1 MAELYSLHR
10 LTIAA
15 NGEALFA
22 ALASAIPGLSRHKAR
37 LAISAGLVKVGG
49 TTVIEPKHPLTAPSK
64 IECDLRHGI
73 KSAFRA
79 KVHDNAVP
87 NAKPFDIIYQDS
99 QVVVVDKAAGVVSAP
114 THKPGMGTPE
124 RGHVPELLRRVY
136 RKRGQDL
143 RFIGV
148 VHRLDKETSGCLAIA
163 LTREAQRLLA
173 TQFAS
178 HSAARTYRCLTV
190 RTPRKQEDTLRG
202 ELGRRLDGRR
212 TLVKSVP
219 VRAPRDGDVDG
230 DDENSDGT
238 DGGREA
244 DGGKEM
250 VTHFRVLRSFK
261 DKDGR
266 DLGAELEVRLET
278 GRTHQIRISLAA
290 IGCPVYGDYV
300 YGLTGRAAKDA
311 PLTPKAPRMMLH
323 AHLLAFDHP
332 SSGDRIEVHA
342 PIPAVFDEFARQLR

>member
-15 NGEALFA
+15 EGEALFA
-22 ALASAIPGLSRHKAR
+22 ALANAIPGLSRHKAR

-49 TTVIEPKHPLTAPSK
+49 TTVIEPKHPLGAASK
-64 IECDLRHGI
+64 VECDLRHGI
-73 KSAFRA
+73 KAAFRA
-79 KVHDNAVP
+79 KVHANVAP
-87 NAKPFDIIYQDS
+87 SAKPFEIIYQDT

-114 THKPGMGTPE
+114 THKPGVTTPD

-148 VHRLDKETSGCLAIA
+148 VHRLDKETSGCLAVA

-190 RTPRKQEDTLRG
+190 RTPRKAEDTLRG
-202 ELGRRLDGRR
+202 VMGRRLDGKR
-212 TLVKSVP
+212 TLVKGTPS
-219 VRAPRDGDVDG
+219 PRD
-230 DDENSDGT
+230 DDEDGEG
-238 DGGREA
+238 D
-244 DGGKEM
+244 GKEM

-261 DKDGR
+261 DAAGR

-290 IGCPVYGDYV
+290 IGCPVYGDHV

-311 PLTPKAPRMMLH
+311 PPAPKAPRMMLH

-332 SSGDRIEVHA
+332 ASGERIEVQA

>member
-15 NGEALFA
+15 QGEPLFA
-22 ALASAIPGLSRHKAR
+22 ALADAIPGLSRHKAR

-49 TTVIEPKHPLTAPSK
+49 TTVVEPKHPLGAASK
-64 IECDLRHGI
+64 VECDLRHGI
-73 KSAFRA
+73 KAAFRA
-79 KVHDNAVP
+79 KVHDNVAP
-87 NAKPFDIIYQDS
+87 NAKPFDIIYQDTH
-99 QVVVVDKAAGVVSAP
+99 VVVVDKAVGVVSAP

-136 RKRGQDL
+136 RKRGEDL

-148 VHRLDKETSGCLAIA
+148 VHRLDKETSGCLAVA
-163 LTREAQRLLA
+163 LSREAQRLLS

-190 RTPRKQEDTLRG
+190 RTPRKAEDTLRG
-202 ELGRRLDGRR
+202 MLGRRLDGRR
-212 TLVKSVP
+212 TLVKGAP
-219 VRAPRDGDVDG
+219 APRDGEGDE
-230 DDENSDGT
+230 DDEAGQSDHT
-238 DGGREA
+238 D
-244 DGGKEM
+244 GKEM

-290 IGCPVYGDYV
+290 IGCPVYGDHV

-332 SSGDRIEVHA
+332 LSGERIEVSA
-342 PIPAVFDEFARQLR
+342 PVPAVFDEFARQLR

>member
-15 NGEALFA
+15 QGEPLFA
-22 ALASAIPGLSRHKAR
+22 ALANAIPGLSRHKAR

-49 TTVIEPKHPLTAPSK
+49 TTVVEPKHPLGAASK
-64 IECDLRHGI
+64 VECDLRHGI
-73 KSAFRA
+73 KAAFRA
-79 KVHDNAVP
+79 KVHDNVAP
-87 NAKPFDIIYQDS
+87 SAKPFEIIYQDT

-114 THKPGMGTPE
+114 THKPGVIAPD

-148 VHRLDKETSGCLAIA
+148 VHRLDKETSGCLAVA

-190 RTPRKQEDTLRG
+190 RTPRKTEDTLRG

-212 TLVKSVP
+212 TLVKSS
-219 VRAPRDGDVDG
+219 PRRDNGGEDHHDGEGDG
-230 DDENSDGT
+230 EHE
-238 DGGREA
+238 RES
-244 DGGKEM
+244 GKEM

-290 IGCPVYGDYV
+290 IGCPVYGDHV

-332 SSGDRIEVHA
+332 SSGERIEVHA
-342 PIPAVFDEFARQLR
+342 PIPAVFDEFASQLR

>member
-15 NGEALFA
+15 QGEPLFA
-22 ALASAIPGLSRHKAR
+22 VLADAIPGLSRHKAR
-37 LAISAGLVKVGG
+37 LAVSAGLVKVGG
-49 TTVIEPKHPLTAPSK
+49 VTVVEPKHPLTTASTV
-64 IECDLRHGI
+64 ECDLRHGI
-73 KSAFRA
+73 KAAFRA
-79 KVHDNAVP
+79 KVHDRVAP
-87 NAKPFDIIYQDS
+87 NAKPFAIVYQDS
-99 QVVVVDKAAGVVSAP
+99 QVVVVDKAVGVVSAP

-212 TLVKSVP
+212 TLVKSAP
-219 VRAPRDGDVDG
+219 QRAPRTEEDDGDG
-230 DDENSDGT
+230 DEPRDNAES
-238 DGGREA
+238 
-244 DGGKEM
+244 GGKEM
-250 VTHFRVLRSFK
+250 VTHFRVMRSFK
-261 DKDGR
+261 DQDGR

-290 IGCPVYGDYV
+290 IGCPVYGDHV

-311 PLTPKAPRMMLH
+311 PVTPKPPRMMLH

-332 SSGDRIEVHA
+332 TTGDRIEVVA
-342 PIPAVFDEFARQLR
+342 PIPPVFDEFAKQLA

>member
-10 LTIAA
+10 LTLAA
-15 NGEALFA
+15 QEEPLFA
-22 ALASAIPGLSRHKAR
+22 ALANAIPGLSRHKAR

-49 TTVIEPKHPLTAPSK
+49 TTVIEPKHPLGAATK
-64 IECDLRHGI
+64 VECDLRHGI
-73 KSAFRA
+73 KAAFRA
-79 KVHDNAVP
+79 KVHDNVAPTV
-87 NAKPFDIIYQDS
+87 KPFEIIYQDT

-114 THKPGMGTPE
+114 THKPGVTTPD

-148 VHRLDKETSGCLAIA
+148 VHRLDKETSGCLAVA

-190 RTPRKQEDTLRG
+190 RTPRKAEDTLRG

-212 TLVKSVP
+212 TLVKSSP
-219 VRAPRDGDVDG
+219 QRAPRPGDE
-230 DDENSDGT
+230 DENDDSDDRSDG
-238 DGGREA
+238 
-244 DGGKEM
+244 GGKEM

-261 DKDGR
+261 DQDGR

-300 YGLTGRAAKDA
+300 YGLTGRAAKGA
-311 PLTPKAPRMMLH
+311 PVTPKAPRMMLH

-332 SSGDRIEVHA
+332 ASGERIEVHA
-342 PIPAVFDEFARQLR
+342 PIPAIFDEFARNLR